1 MEIVVEKPRKSSR
14 HQVYEPTTQ
23 LTDLQRRHN
32 EYWSNN
38 NKMYN
43 RMRSSKSLENFY
55 QTNNLTSDYYQK
67 NSSQPMNQAK
77 YSNSNSYEQSQ
88 PGHFIDSMQQHLT
101 KYQKATKSRK
111 SSSSH
116 TAMEKKIQQSSDTKS
131 FDSHS
136 ANYYDSSPTEYY
148 YSPHGRM
155 THPNASTHAKYINA
169 SSSSTSSTRVTP
181 AKLHP
186 YPLNEIDPNII
197 QKRMHSKNSHFKLGI
212 YEDVKQSVNGHP
224 DSGYMSYV
232 PPPPLTKLKPNHFVG
247 MSESNLSSNHLY
259 KNKILIPEPQ
269 VHSNHSV
276 TSTV

>member
-14 HQVYEPTTQ
+14 HQIYEPATQ

-55 QTNNLTSDYYQK
+55 QTNNLTSNYYQK
-67 NSSQPMNQAK
+67 NSPQLINQVK
-77 YSNSNSYEQSQ
+77 YSNSNSYDQPQ
-88 PGHFIDSMQQHLT
+88 PGHFVDNMQQHQT

-111 SSSSH
+111 SSSSQ

-148 YSPHGRM
+148 YSSHGRM
-155 THPNASTHAKYINA
+155 AHPNGNQAKYVNA
-169 SSSSTSSTRVTP
+169 SSSSTSSTRLTP
-181 AKLHP
+181 VKLHP

-212 YEDVKQSVNGHP
+212 YENVKQPATGHP

-232 PPPPLTKLKPNHFVG
+232 PPPPPTKLKPNHFVG

-259 KNKILIPEPQ
+259 KNKMLIPESPLQ
-269 VHSNHSV
+269 SNHSV
-276 TSTV
+276 TSTM